1 MSCSTCRFCS
11 MQRWNAGRRSSAANV
26 TAATGPRES
35 WTGTVKP
42 QRIPNCAAS
51 SSSAHCG
58 FDRRFAVNSCP
69 HSNGSV
75 RCQRLDDDRV
85 DPLIVFP
92 QIMIGPLDRIVRD
105 EFGRIAPSRR
115 HGQIREAAQIERRTR
130 IGEHGT
136 ETLGVAAGGKAVDKR
151 LERTMH
157 AVTPVSYKHS
167 SSARWREAMIREGC
181 FHRGPRRGR
190 FALEAFTQIT
200 QRTSAPAVAR
210 PARWPAFGR
219 TSSRVLPRPARP
231 LRPHPSDEL
240 EF

>member
-1 MSCSTCRFCS
+1 M
-11 MQRWNAGRRSSAANV
+11 
-26 TAATGPRES
+26 
-35 WTGTVKP
+35 GTVKP

-58 FDRRFAVNSCP
+58 FDRRFDREFLSPLERLC
-69 HSNGSV
+69 G
-75 RCQRLDDDRV
+75 CQRLDNDRV

-92 QIMIGPLDRIVRD
+92 QIMIGPLDRVVRD

-115 HGQIREAAQIERRTR
+115 HGKIREAAQIECRTR

-151 LERTMH
+151 LEHTMH
-157 AVTPVSYKHS
+157 AVTPVSHKHS

-181 FHRGPRRGR
+181 FHRGPGRGR

-200 QRTSAPAVAR
+200 QRTNAPAVAR